1 MLTAPPVSNGHYML
15 NDPVRAGSDYFQTI
29 PAAEMTVAKYDDIQL
44 DRVMIADGTIYD
56 TASASQGGVYEGDM
70 RENVGKSTFSVGIN
84 LANWGITSASMA
96 SQNQPQLTQT
106 VVAHHS
112 RGKYA
117 NGESNHGLSG
127 GNGMLTL
134 YDSVGNGV

>member
-1 MLTAPPVSNGHYML
+1 
-15 NDPVRAGSDYFQTI
+15 
-29 PAAEMTVAKYDDIQL
+29 
-44 DRVMIADGTIYD
+44 
-56 TASASQGGVYEGDM
+56 
-70 RENVGKSTFSVGIN
+70 
-84 LANWGITSASMA
+84 MA